1 MGAPRRLARSS
12 DRGLG
17 HGGAV
22 AGGPLLRHMS
32 NLSTRENRRSVMM
45 AQTDDVAVPPELDEL
60 EARELQQQ
68 DADPPVR
75 HLRIDWPSSSIKG
88 RFAIG
93 PSVPD
98 RQPPL
103 YDMPAPNDV
112 SQNSASAVFLT
123 KTSPI
128 NVTVHVLHGQGSQT
142 PRDMAPESGAPNP
155 VQVLQT
161 MQRQAVFI
169 SGKSS
174 RNSVCLHVPYYVGRK
189 PLCIRASSHSGNVT
203 VILPHTFNGLIS
215 WNTETGVVSLS
226 PQVTERTQRLDSEPS
241 KKRGTVKMVA
251 DPDLPQWM
259 TAQGRRGDA
268 CEVSSHSGRIYV
280 CLSGERNVL
289 GSKNC
294 IIC

>member
-1 MGAPRRLARSS
+1 
-12 DRGLG
+12 
-17 HGGAV
+17 
-22 AGGPLLRHMS
+22 MS

-45 AQTDDVAVPPELDEL
+45 AQADDAAVPPELEEL

-98 RQPPL
+98 RQTPL

-128 NVTVHVLHGQGSQT
+128 NVTVHVLHGQGSHT
-142 PRDMAPESGAPNP
+142 PRDVSPESGALNP

-161 MQRQAVFI
+161 MQRQAVFV

-203 VILPHTFNGLIS
+203 VILPQTFNGLIS
-215 WNTETGVVSLS
+215 WNTESGVVSLS

-241 KKRGTVKMVA
+241 KKRGTVKMAA
-251 DPDLPQWM
+251 DPDLPPWM

-268 CEVSSHSGRIYV
+268 CEWRA
-280 CLSGERNVL
+280 
-289 GSKNC
+289 
-294 IIC
+294 